1 MLAKVPQLLTVMI
14 ANVSRVLNTHGKY
27 LVLKFSE
34 VRTIIIFIVEIQ
46 KPGLE
51 GNLPK
56 AAQVLSVGS
65 ESQT

>member
-1 MLAKVPQLLTVMI
+1 MR
-14 ANVSRVLNTHGKY
+14 ANVSQVLNTRGEY
-27 LVLKFSE
+27 LVLKLSE

-51 GNLPK
+51 GNWSK